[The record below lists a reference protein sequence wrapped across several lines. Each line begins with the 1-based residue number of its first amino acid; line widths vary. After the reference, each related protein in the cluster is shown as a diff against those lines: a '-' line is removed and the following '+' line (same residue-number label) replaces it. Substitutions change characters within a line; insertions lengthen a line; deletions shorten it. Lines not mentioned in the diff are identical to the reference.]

1 MPLPVRVALIGVGG
15 WGKVYIKTL
24 LALGDRCR
32 LTHLGTSNPNNAQLL
47 PYPVEVAREWRQL
60 IRGACDVVIIATP
73 PQTHAEILE
82 ACLDA
87 GKPCI
92 VEKPL
97 CMDVA
102 TAQQLDARVRASDVP
117 VLVDHTQLFNPY
129 YLALKQALAQ
139 SQERIRLI
147 VSEGMAF
154 GPFRT
159 DTPAL
164 WDWGPHDLSLCL
176 DVMGKM
182 PEQIDAFA
190 GPRAPDGT
198 PEAASL
204 RLEFA
209 NGASA
214 WIQTSRLAPTKRRTL
229 TVITDERA
237 YFLDDTA
244 AVPLTVGVMPF
255 ASRYATAR
263 LATPE
268 WSAIPPLT
276 QRRPMEQMLTY
287 FLDGLSGGDRQQFG
301 TQLALEITRLLAAC
315 DAAMGARQST
325 APSRLR

>member
-1 MPLPVRVALIGVGG
+1 MPPPVRVALIGIGR

-32 LTHLGTSNPNNAQLL
+32 LTHLCSRNPENAALV
-47 PYPVEVAREWRQL
+47 PHPVDMVRDWREVMRA
-60 IRGACDVVIIATP
+60 ACDAVIIATP
-73 PQTHAEILE
+73 PETHAQILE
-82 ACLDA
+82 ACLEA

-97 CMDVA
+97 CLNVA
-102 TAQQLDARVRASDVP
+102 TAERLDARVRSSGVP

-129 YLALKQALAQ
+129 YLALKQALAR

-154 GPFRT
+154 GPFRAET
-159 DTPAL
+159 SAL

-176 DVMGKM
+176 DLMGKT
-182 PEQIDAFA
+182 PEHIETLA

-209 NGASA
+209 DGVSA
-214 WIQTSRLAPTKRRTL
+214 WIQVSRLSPVKRRTL
-229 TVITDERA
+229 AVITDVHA

-244 AVPLTVGVMPF
+244 AVPLTVGLMPF
-255 ASRYATAR
+255 ASRYAADR
-263 LATPE
+263 SETPE
-268 WSAIPPLT
+268 RSAIPALT
-276 QRRPMEQMLTY
+276 QRRPMEQMVSY
-287 FLDGLSGGDRQQFG
+287 FLDGLAGGDRQQFG

-315 DAAMGARQST
+315 DAAMGVRQPI
-325 APSRLR
+325 ASRVR

>member
-1 MPLPVRVALIGVGG
+1 MPPPVRVALIGVGR

-24 LALGDRCR
+24 LALGERCR
-32 LTHLGTSNPNNAQLL
+32 LTHLCTSHPDNARLV
-47 PYPVEVAREWRQL
+47 PYPVKVAREWRRV
-60 IRGACDVVIIATP
+60 IERPCDAVIIATP
-73 PQTHAEILE
+73 PETHADILE

-97 CMDVA
+97 CLDVA
-102 TAQQLDARVRASDVP
+102 TAQRLDARVRVSRVP

-129 YLALKQALAQ
+129 YLALKQALAR

-147 VSEGMAF
+147 ASEGMAF

-176 DVMGKM
+176 DLMGKT
-182 PEQIDAFA
+182 PEHIETLA

-209 NGASA
+209 DGVSA
-214 WIQTSRLAPTKRRTL
+214 WVQISRISPVKRRTL
-229 TVITDERA
+229 AVITDEHS
-237 YFLDDTA
+237 YLLDDRA
-244 AVPLTVGVMPF
+244 AVPLTVGSIPF
-255 ASRYATAR
+255 SSRYAADR
-263 LATPE
+263 SNTPDR
-268 WSAIPPLT
+268 SAIPALT
-276 QRRPMEQMLTY
+276 QRRPMEQMVSY
-287 FLDGLSGGDRQQFG
+287 FLDGLVGGDRQQFG
-301 TQLALEITRLLAAC
+301 TQLALEIARLLAAC
-315 DAAMGARQST
+315 DAAMGVRQPT
-325 APSRLR
+325 ASRVR